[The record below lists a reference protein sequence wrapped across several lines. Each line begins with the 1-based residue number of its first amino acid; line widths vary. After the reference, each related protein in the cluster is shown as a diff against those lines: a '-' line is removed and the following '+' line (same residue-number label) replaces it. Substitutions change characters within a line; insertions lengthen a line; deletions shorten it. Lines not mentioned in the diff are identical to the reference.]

1 MKLKNLTLGAVVSAL
16 IIALMYLAALIQTG
30 TVAIYYV
37 ISILL
42 MVLVVEAGFRTSVVS
57 YVATSIILAFIA
69 PDKGMAIAYTMFIG
83 LHPVLKALF
92 ERPHKLIR
100 HWMLKLPFF
109 VIATVSGMFVFSAFV
124 SGFDLKMKILI
135 GIGVVFAMCVYDF
148 LLSFGITYYNKYLS
162 DRIFKS
168 RKP

>member
-16 IIALMYLAALIQTG
+16 IVALIYLAALIQTG

-42 MVLVVEAGFRTSVVS
+42 MVLVVEAGFRTSVAS
-57 YVATSIILAFIA
+57 YVVTAIILAFIA

-124 SGFDLKMKILI
+124 AGFDLKMKILI
-135 GIGVVFAMCVYDF
+135 GIGVVFSMCVYDF

>member
-1 MKLKNLTLGAVVSAL
+1 MKLKNLTLGAVLSAL

-57 YVATSIILAFIA
+57 YVATAIILAFIA

-124 SGFDLKMKILI
+124 AGFDLKMKILI
-135 GIGVVFAMCVYDF
+135 GIGIVFAMCVYDF

>member
-124 SGFDLKMKILI
+124 AGFDLKMKILI

>member
-16 IIALMYLAALIQTG
+16 IVALFYIATLIQTG
-30 TVAIYYV
+30 TIAIYYV

-42 MVLVVEAGFRTSVVS
+42 MVLVLEAGIRTSIVS
-57 YVATSIILAFIA
+57 YVVTAILLAFIS
-69 PDKGMAIAYTMFIG
+69 PDKGMAIAYTIFIG
-83 LHPVLKALF
+83 LHPVLKAFF
-92 ERPHKLIR
+92 ERPHKLVR

-109 VIATVSGMFVFSAFV
+109 VIVTVAGMFIFSAFL
-124 SGFDLKMKILI
+124 SSLSLKIKILT
-135 GIGVVFAMCVYDF
+135 GIGLVFAMCIYDF

>member
-16 IIALMYLAALIQTG
+16 IVALFYIATLVQTG
-30 TVAIYYV
+30 TVAIYFV
-37 ISILL
+37 ISLLL
-42 MVLVVEAGFRTSVVS
+42 MVLVIEAGIRTSIVS
-57 YVATSIILAFIA
+57 YVATAIILAFIS

-83 LHPVLKALF
+83 LHPVLKAFF
-92 ERPHKLIR
+92 ERPYKAVR

-109 VIATVSGMFVFSAFV
+109 IIVTVSGMFVFSAFV
-124 SGFDLKMKILI
+124 AGFDLIIKILI
-135 GIGVVFAMCVYDF
+135 GIGIVFAMCIYDF

>member
-16 IIALMYLAALIQTG
+16 IVALIDLAALIQTG

-42 MVLVVEAGFRTSVVS
+42 MVLVVEAGFRTSVAS
-57 YVATSIILAFIA
+57 YVVTAIILAFIA

-124 SGFDLKMKILI
+124 AGFDLKMKILI
-135 GIGVVFAMCVYDF
+135 GIGVVFSMCVYDF